1 MNRYKHLI
9 LPVLATLLL
18 SSILLPATA
27 QADELD
33 DLKARFKK
41 RYPKLEALN
50 GAGKI
55 GETHLGFVEAVNG
68 GPLDAEATKLVAA
81 ENSDRTTLYAVIAK
95 KQNTTPAL
103 VAERNAK
110 REFSTAKSGEWLKF
124 PDGWKQKS

>member
-1 MNRYKHLI
+1 MNRYKHSI
-9 LPVLATLLL
+9 LPILAALLL

-33 DLKARFKK
+33 DLKARFKE
-41 RYPKLEALN
+41 RYPKLEALI

-55 GETHLGFVEAVNG
+55 GETHVGFVEAVNG
-68 GPLDAEATKLVAA
+68 GPLDGEATKLVAA
-81 ENSDRTTLYAVIAK
+81 ENSDRAKLYEIIAK
-95 KQNTTPAL
+95 KQNTTAAL

-124 PDGWKQKS
+124 PSGWKQKS